1 MDARLRAGRTR
12 LGVLS
17 LLVAVGALSGPPVGA
32 AEKPP
37 PADVSAIAV
46 YVEQIPTSTGAVVP
60 GQKSS
65 GPAKAQLSAPAS
77 AALERQGG
85 DDSAILERVATSP
98 ELGAPVRVVPADV
111 GELEPER
118 TAFPDVR
125 ILVADGSSRIPWLLA
140 ALALITGA
148 LTAAWAARR
157 RPR

>member
-12 LGVLS
+12 LALLS
-17 LLVAVGALSGPPVGA
+17 LLVTVGALSAPPVGA

-65 GPAKAQLSAPAS
+65 GPAKAQLSAPSA

-125 ILVADGSSRIPWLLA
+125 ISVAEGSSRIPWLLA